1 MFKNKNITILLV
13 IAVIVIIVGILLFP
27 GVQNSIKTV
36 FKGGKATGPVK
47 LTVWGRDLPNDDPA
61 HAYIRAVVTGFR
73 AENPDIELE
82 YIALGDPGLMD
93 KTKVAMASNKD
104 LPDIFQGWG
113 GSVMG
118 GYADA
123 GRLLDMTKELK
134 SIPCSAAARE
144 AMTWKK
150 KIYGVAPFFAIAGL
164 FINED
169 IFKANG
175 LKIPTTI
182 DELEAVA
189 DALKAKGIQPF
200 ACGARDKWPPLA
212 LYMYLTDRYGGI
224 NAFDDARTRKIRF
237 DSDAF
242 VQAAQKY
249 QEWVKKGY
257 FGEKPLSEAYGDA
270 DNLMA
275 TGKAAMQ
282 VTGSWKCAQYA
293 SKDFTDQNIGFYPF
307 PVLPGGKGEI
317 TDMMGMVDIG
327 FTVTKAAANKKDAVV
342 RFLKY
347 AMSVEACSAEKGRI
361 CAVPGVKVPT
371 RLTGMAS
378 EVFGKAK
385 AIQFWWDQ
393 DLPPMITSPLNDT
406 LQTFFMPESDVVRAL
421 TKYEELAE
429 EHLGPA
435 KEI

>member
-1 MFKNKNITILLV
+1 MFKTKVSIFVTLLLV
-13 IAVIVIIVGILLFP
+13 IVLLVGSFIP
-27 GVQNSIKTV
+27 GIAANK
-36 FKGGKATGPVK
+36 VK

-61 HAYIRAVVTGFR
+61 HSYIRALVTNFK
-73 AENPDIELE
+73 AKNPDIELE

-104 LPDIFQGWG
+104 LPEIFQGWG

-123 GRLLDMTKELK
+123 GRLLDMTRELK
-134 SIPCSAAARE
+134 SIPGSVAARE

-164 FINED
+164 FVNEG

-175 LKIPTTI
+175 LTVPTTI
-182 DELEAVA
+182 TELEKVA

-212 LYMYLTDRYGGI
+212 MYMYLTDRFGGI
-224 NAFDDARTRKIRF
+224 TAFSDAASRKRRFDD
-237 DSDAF
+237 DAF
-242 VQAAQKY
+242 VKAAQKY

-257 FGEKPLSEAYGDA
+257 FGDKPLSEAYGDA

-293 SKDFTDQNIGFYPF
+293 DKSFTDQTIGFYAF
-307 PVLPGGKGEI
+307 PEMPGGKGKI

-327 FTVTKAAANKKDAVV
+327 FTVTKAAAKKKEAVV

-361 CAVPGVKVPT
+361 CSVPGVKAPT
-371 RLTGMAS
+371 RLTEMAS
-378 EVFGKAK
+378 EVFGKAQ

-406 LQTFFMPESDVVRAL
+406 LQTFFMPQENVKRAL
-421 TKYEELAE
+421 TKYEELVE
-429 EHLGPA
+429 EHLGPV
-435 KEI
+435 KKK

>member
-1 MFKNKNITILLV
+1 MFKTRFTIFVALLLV
-13 IAVIVIIVGILLFP
+13 VTLLIGSLMP
-27 GVQNSIKTV
+27 GMAANK
-36 FKGGKATGPVK
+36 VK
-47 LTVWGRDLPNDDPA
+47 LTVWGRDLPNDNPA
-61 HAYIRAVVTGFR
+61 HAYIKAVVAGFQ
-73 AENPDIELE
+73 AKNPDIELD
-82 YIALGDPGLMD
+82 YVALGDPGLMD
-93 KTKVAMASNKD
+93 KTKVAMANNKD

-134 SIPCSAAARE
+134 SIPGSVAARE
-144 AMTWKK
+144 AMTWKN

-164 FINED
+164 FVNEG

-175 LKIPTTI
+175 LSVPTTV
-182 DELEAVA
+182 DELEKVA

-212 LYMYLTDRYGGI
+212 MYMYLTDRFGGI
-224 NAFDDARTRKIRF
+224 TTFSDAAGRKGRF
-237 DSDAF
+237 DSDPF
-242 VQAAQKY
+242 VKAAQKY

-257 FGEKPLSEAYGDA
+257 FGDKPLSEAYGDA
-270 DNLMA
+270 QQLMA
-275 TGKAAMQ
+275 TGKAAMH
-282 VTGSWKCAQYA
+282 VTGSWMCAQYA
-293 SKDFTDQNIGFYPF
+293 DKGFTDQTLGFYAF
-307 PVLPGGKGEI
+307 PEMPGGKGKM

-327 FTVTKAAANKKDAVV
+327 FTVTKAAAKKKDPVV

-347 AMSVEACSAEKGRI
+347 VMSVEACSAELGRI
-361 CAVPGVKVPT
+361 CAVPGVKAPT

-393 DLPPMITSPLNDT
+393 DLPPMVTSPLNDT
-406 LQTFFMPESDVVRAL
+406 LQTFFMPNNDVKKAL
-421 TKYEELAE
+421 TNYEELVAE
-429 EHLGPA
+429 NLGPA
-435 KEI
+435 KK